1 MNGPRENRNHMI
13 LKQSLGPARSDWFPE
28 KWLLPLSCNSS
39 GKTCLDWRSGKYQIL
54 VGGKYQ
60 ILGGGKYEILAV
72 ANIKYLLVA
81 NMKYFFV
88 DLGNCDATFLCNIL
102 NQAIEGKSV
111 FAAMTTR
118 RLCSYHVDTRMQLV
132 E

>member
-1 MNGPRENRNHMI
+1 MKNG
-13 LKQSLGPARSDWFPE
+13 SC
-28 KWLLPLSCNSS
+28 PLAATLA
-39 GKTCLDWRSGKYQIL
+39 GRLVWAGAVATIKYLSVANI
-54 VGGKYQ
+54 KY
-60 ILGGGKYEILAV
+60 LAV
-72 ANIKYLLVA
+72 ANIKYLAVA
-81 NMKYFFV
+81 NIKYLAVANIKYMAVVNIKYFFV

-102 NQAIEGKSV
+102 NQAIGGKSV

>member
-1 MNGPRENRNHMI
+1 MNRPRANRNHMI
-13 LKQSLGPARSDWFPE
+13 LKQSLSPARSDWFPE
-28 KWLLPLSCNSS
+28 KWLLPPSCNSS
-39 GKTCLDWRSGKYQIL
+39 GKTCLGWRGGKYQIL

-81 NMKYFFV
+81 NIKYFFV

-102 NQAIEGKSV
+102 NQGIEGKSV

-118 RLCSYHVDTRMQLV
+118 RLCSHHVDTRMQLV

>member
-1 MNGPRENRNHMI
+1 MTRPGANRNHMI

-28 KWLLPLSCNSS
+28 KWLLPLAATLAGRLVWAGAVANI
-39 GKTCLDWRSGKYQIL
+39 KYLSVANI
-54 VGGKYQ
+54 KY
-60 ILGGGKYEILAV
+60 LAV
-72 ANIKYLLVA
+72 ANIKYLSVA

-102 NQAIEGKSV
+102 NQAIGGKSV

>member
-1 MNGPRENRNHMI
+1 MTIPGANRNHMI
-13 LKQSLGPARSDWFPE
+13 LKQSLAPARSDWFPE

-39 GKTCLDWRSGKYQIL
+39 GKTCLDWRGGKYQIL
-54 VGGKYQ
+54 VGGKYK
-60 ILGGGKYEILAV
+60 ILVGGKYEILAV
-72 ANIKYLLVA
+72 AKIKYLLVA
-81 NMKYFFV
+81 NIKYFFV

-102 NQAIEGKSV
+102 NQAIGGKSV

>member
-1 MNGPRENRNHMI
+1 MI
-13 LKQSLGPARSDWFPE
+13 LKQSLSPARSDWFPE
-28 KWLLPLSCNSS
+28 KWLLPLAATLAGRLVWAGAVANI
-39 GKTCLDWRSGKYQIL
+39 KYLSVANI
-54 VGGKYQ
+54 KY
-60 ILGGGKYEILAV
+60 LAV
-72 ANIKYLLVA
+72 ANIKYLSVA

-102 NQAIEGKSV
+102 NQGIEGKSV

-118 RLCSYHVDTRMQLV
+118 RLCSHHVDTRMQLV